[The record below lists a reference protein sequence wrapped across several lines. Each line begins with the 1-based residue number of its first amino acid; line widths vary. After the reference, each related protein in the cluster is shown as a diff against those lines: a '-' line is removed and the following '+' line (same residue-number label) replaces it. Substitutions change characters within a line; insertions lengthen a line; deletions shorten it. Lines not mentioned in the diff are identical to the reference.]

1 MRLKPR
7 SKDQSNVINPEPT
20 PEKKPLYEHY
30 DKDGNRIGPDGYV
43 MTPVRTWMHRILNLF
58 MIWTFI
64 CVVFS
69 VVMAILAFNQGQT
82 WEGGLDAVA
91 AGGTMYNGFSLATL
105 MRLDGVMALLSA
117 ILCSIINIQGFRCF
131 YERKPRTL
139 TYTLMAVLAGISCVW
154 EFYAVTMV
162 RIIEPIALIN
172 FILLVVLSILFNRV
186 DKEAPSLKKAK
197 IAKTV
202 TK

>member
-58 MIWTFI
+58 MI
-64 CVVFS
+64 
-69 VVMAILAFNQGQT
+69 AILAFNQGQT

-139 TYTLMAVLAGISCVW
+139 TYALMAILAGISCVW

-172 FILLVVLSILFNRV
+172 IILLVVLSILFNRV
-186 DKEAPSLKKAK
+186 DKEVPILKKAK
-197 IAKTV
+197 IAKTI